1 MTSLMAGGSEGG
13 LQSEN
18 NQEDFGRED
27 SFGGCSYATGEK
39 IKILFLDRNQI
50 LWHQLVSEYESKQ
63 VLSSFHLRWRMYPV

>member
-39 IKILFLDRNQI
+39 IKIHNSCFGIATKFCGTNLFQNMSQN
-50 LWHQLVSEYESKQ
+50 K
-63 VLSSFHLRWRMYPV
+63 F

>member
-39 IKILFLDRNQI
+39 LKIHNSCFWIAKKFCGTKMLQNKSQNKFLVHFI
-50 LWHQLVSEYESKQ
+50 
-63 VLSSFHLRWRMYPV
+63 

>member
-39 IKILFLDRNQI
+39 LKIHNSPFWILFQNKSQNKF
-50 LWHQLVSEYESKQ
+50 LVH
-63 VLSSFHLRWRMYPV
+63 FI

>member
-1 MTSLMAGGSEGG
+1 MAGGSEGG

-39 IKILFLDRNQI
+39 IKIHNSCFWIAKKFVVPKCFRI
-50 LWHQLVSEYESKQ
+50 KVET
-63 VLSSFHLRWRMYPV
+63 SS